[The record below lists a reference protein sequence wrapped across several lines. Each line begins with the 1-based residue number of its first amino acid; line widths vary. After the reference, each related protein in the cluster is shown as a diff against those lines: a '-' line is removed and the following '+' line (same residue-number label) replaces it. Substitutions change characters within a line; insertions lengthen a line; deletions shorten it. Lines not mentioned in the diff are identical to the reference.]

1 MDGNDEN
8 IDMLCSMGFI
18 RESAKKA
25 LRLAKNDLNEAVAIL
40 TGDHPTAGF
49 DTLYETET
57 FSSPPP
63 SSTVYGPS
71 LPPSYDAVVEAD
83 TAAQGG
89 QVSFLLKGDNCVVTM
104 LTYSK

>member
-1 MDGNDEN
+1 
-8 IDMLCSMGFI
+8 MLCSMGFI
-18 RESAKKA
+18 RESAKQA

-63 SSTVYGPS
+63 STVYGPS

-83 TAAQGG
+83 TAAQAG
-89 QVSFLLKGDNCVVTM
+89 QVSFLKP
-104 LTYSK
+104 Y

>member
-8 IDMLCSMGFI
+8 LDMLCSMGFI

-25 LRLAKNDLNEAVAIL
+25 LRLVKNDLNEAVAIL
-40 TGDHPTAGF
+40 TGDHPTSGF
-49 DTLYETET
+49 DTLYETEA

-83 TAAQGG
+83 TVAQAG
-89 QVSFLLKGDNCVVTM
+89 QVRFIVKFWTRRILAGA
-104 LTYSK
+104 